1 MEKPAKR
8 LLLLI
13 LLSCV
18 LLCSGCGQFSSYRAL
33 MLVRSN
39 TPHSA
44 FMRFA
49 SLDGSMVFTLN
60 PKGENGTLKASAKLA
75 SGSATVYLD
84 DGTKTEW
91 FSLRGGEEAE
101 WTSGPLD
108 RDMVALIVETN
119 ETCRD
124 GEFHFEM
131 EQP

>member
-1 MEKPAKR
+1 MKKTGKR

-18 LLCSGCGQFSSYRAL
+18 LLCSGCGRFSSYRAV
-33 MLVRSN
+33 MLIRTN

-49 SLDGSMVFTLN
+49 FLDGSMVFTLS
-60 PKGENGTLKASAKLA
+60 PKGENGKLKASAKLA

-101 WTSGPLD
+101 WTSSLPD
-108 RDMVALIVETN
+108 RDTVTLIVETN
-119 ETCRD
+119 EACRD
-124 GEFHFEM
+124 GEFHFDM
-131 EQP
+131 E

>member
-1 MEKPAKR
+1 MKKTGKR

-13 LLSCV
+13 VLVCV

-33 MLVRSN
+33 MLVRTN
-39 TPHSA
+39 TPHPA

-60 PKGENGTLKASAKLA
+60 PKGGNGKLKAAARLG

-101 WTSGPLD
+101 WTSDLPD
-108 RDMVALIVETN
+108 RDAVTLIVETN

-124 GEFHFEM
+124 GEFHFDM
-131 EQP
+131 E